1 MENEVPGETSKNQR
15 AIQHTHGVASPRNSK
30 PRPDWWQASGLSIS
44 LALRARKGCH
54 AQALHFRLHFVR
66 NISRLRARTK
76 VIAAFLQPV
85 LYFLIRYQQTSYVLP
100 PFLVPF
106 LWLLVLFPVGGELS
120 FHLILF

>member
-1 MENEVPGETSKNQR
+1 MAWPPPGIRSHAPIGGR
-15 AIQHTHGVASPRNSK
+15 RVVSASC
-30 PRPDWWQASGLSIS
+30 S

-54 AQALHFRLHFVR
+54 AQALHFLLHFVR